1 MGKSLRDKIQE
12 MSIESQIKIE
22 KRAQELIALEL
33 TRQKLRQEK
42 LKVRKGKSLKQQ
54 KVIIFRKINDK
65 VLV

>member
-1 MGKSLRDKIQE
+1 MGKSLRDKIKE
-12 MSIESQIKIE
+12 LPIESQIKIE
-22 KRAQELIALEL
+22 ARAHELIALEL

-42 LKVRKGKSLKQQ
+42 LQVRRGRSLKQQ